1 MTPHQIRLAV
11 AGAFVLST
19 ALKSRYTARI
29 GKHRLEKVTK
39 ENNAHKELAKL
50 LLDER
55 ESFEGIL
62 ETAHTRINYLIT
74 LLEKHDVPVDEF
86 DLIVIN
92 DLTQ

>member
-19 ALKSRYTARI
+19 AIQSRFTNRT
-29 GKHRLEKVTK
+29 KRKLEKITHQ
-39 ENNAHKELAKL
+39 NAKHIELCKL

-55 ESFEGIL
+55 EAMGAHL
-62 ETAHTRINYLIT
+62 ETAQSRIHYLID

-92 DLTQ
+92 NLTQ